1 MALKIVDLVD
11 IQRITDVI
19 DIDSFDEE
27 SIVRNYVITDEIKGH
42 LESILTRISAFERHS
57 KNSYLVYGGYGTGK
71 SHFLAFIYSI
81 LTREDLFSRVKA
93 AAVAFPKTFP
103 IKLKLTEV
111 SESNLEVLM
120 FDLLED
126 EFRRRYGQ
134 EVLLA
139 GEKEFLENF
148 TKTFIDHPKFLEF
161 LKKIKC
167 ESWEELLEYNTPEA
181 VRFAKAFEREAN
193 VRVVTE
199 MKIRPKIERFLTE
212 IGKMENADVSLVIL
226 ADELADYLDRSLD
239 WGTINLNISFL
250 QEIGEISQKIK
261 LHFIATLQEEKWF
274 EEKGIDRAK
283 WQKIRDRFESLP
295 LSNVD
300 FKKITGERVLRKRD
314 KKRLFDLYSE
324 VKRRFPQIVFDEKN
338 DKEGFALIYPVH
350 PFVFKAIEKMNPF
363 TSKQRTALG
372 YISNGAYKIQ
382 HMAWDTFLTVDSVF
396 DHYFQDLELQKRL
409 QNYWDVYNFFEDNVF
424 RKLDSDFVEVGK
436 AIVKALLILKIG
448 NFEEKTPQELAD
460 LLLLSI
466 GDDGGL
472 NYRVYEGILEDLRA
486 KGGVRNLK
494 RITKAGEPAYYI
506 NISKVERPA
515 VEEIEYT
522 ARPIKDDD
530 PAIHKLFLRFWNTR
544 IKEDGYSEIKERPAS
559 LWETIPAYTDV
570 KGVIWE
576 SRNVERQG
584 KVYFTENLST
594 NQLSQMLDK
603 FQTDPDIDFQF
614 VLTLGCLNLK
624 GRIEDD
630 RLFIFEGGEL
640 GKDELFKLK
649 ILVAAEKI
657 EAIEKNEGRKEFLDE
672 LQVEKKKTETKVGE
686 IFERVFFENGRIYNS
701 QETDID
707 LRDYREHG
715 IKALLEALIE
725 GPLSEKYLEHPK
737 FIKLYRR
744 SNTNRLV
751 KEVIRVGKV
760 ENPVKSLEELIHGV
774 IMPLDLID
782 SQSVRAGKKSYFI
795 RKNLEDTQYAG
806 EIIRL
811 LNLAH
816 GIMSINDIKDNIRRH
831 FGIDEQFFELLIFAL
846 LRRGKIVLKK
856 HDGLFKVTQIEE
868 IAGNPNRYRW
878 DFFTQITLPLP
889 TNKEIIARIIEGLTG
904 RKVDPSDEEEIELG
918 WQELYTMRG
927 KYVKDQLTKNIS
939 LLPEKVDKKGLYA
952 ELDKADNL
960 FQFFSG
966 LSSQRPTKYQLQD
979 VDPPT
984 LIEALGVLRKFED
997 LFTFREYLDNK
1008 IRYLT
1013 GISGSEFTQKRDEI
1027 LGRFTAVELLDGYE
1041 NLRKDIDTLISKYVE
1056 FYFEKHEKSVGAL
1069 TDFSTVTKLRE
1080 QENFKKLKALSEIRS
1095 LKIPRGYEEINEKI
1109 EKARAKSCSMLR
1121 KEDLF
1126 REPQCVCG
1134 FDPEMDFVTNKAAK
1148 EIQGNID
1155 EALLAIASKAKDVMH
1170 KSKLD
1175 SLPEKSLV
1183 KKALNSGFKAV
1194 NVDSKLLKILK
1205 DLIGE
1210 KKEIKIKA
1218 EELLDRLGANEAIK
1232 VEELKRRFE
1241 KLLNDLFATEDAVI
1255 IIEK

>member
-1 MALKIVDLVD
+1 M
-11 IQRITDVI
+11 
-19 DIDSFDEE
+19 
-27 SIVRNYVITDEIKGH
+27 
-42 LESILTRISAFERHS
+42 
-57 KNSYLVYGGYGTGK
+57 
-71 SHFLAFIYSI
+71 
-81 LTREDLFSRVKA
+81 
-93 AAVAFPKTFP
+93 
-103 IKLKLTEV
+103 
-111 SESNLEVLM
+111 
-120 FDLLED
+120 
-126 EFRRRYGQ
+126 
-134 EVLLA
+134 
-139 GEKEFLENF
+139 
-148 TKTFIDHPKFLEF
+148 
-161 LKKIKC
+161 
-167 ESWEELLEYNTPEA
+167 
-181 VRFAKAFEREAN
+181 
-193 VRVVTE
+193 
-199 MKIRPKIERFLTE
+199 
-212 IGKMENADVSLVIL
+212 
-226 ADELADYLDRSLD
+226 
-239 WGTINLNISFL
+239 
-250 QEIGEISQKIK
+250 
-261 LHFIATLQEEKWF
+261 
-274 EEKGIDRAK
+274 
-283 WQKIRDRFESLP
+283 
-295 LSNVD
+295 
-300 FKKITGERVLRKRD
+300 
-314 KKRLFDLYSE
+314 
-324 VKRRFPQIVFDEKN
+324 
-338 DKEGFALIYPVH
+338 
-350 PFVFKAIEKMNPF
+350 
-363 TSKQRTALG
+363 
-372 YISNGAYKIQ
+372 
-382 HMAWDTFLTVDSVF
+382 
-396 DHYFQDLELQKRL
+396 
-409 QNYWDVYNFFEDNVF
+409 
-424 RKLDSDFVEVGK
+424 
-436 AIVKALLILKIG
+436 
-448 NFEEKTPQELAD
+448 
-460 LLLLSI
+460 
-466 GDDGGL
+466 
-472 NYRVYEGILEDLRA
+472 
-486 KGGVRNLK
+486 
-494 RITKAGEPAYYI
+494 
-506 NISKVERPA
+506 
-515 VEEIEYT
+515 
-522 ARPIKDDD
+522 
-530 PAIHKLFLRFWNTR
+530 
-544 IKEDGYSEIKERPAS
+544 
-559 LWETIPAYTDV
+559 
-570 KGVIWE
+570 
-576 SRNVERQG
+576 
-584 KVYFTENLST
+584 
-594 NQLSQMLDK
+594 
-603 FQTDPDIDFQF
+603 
-614 VLTLGCLNLK
+614 
-624 GRIEDD
+624 
-630 RLFIFEGGEL
+630 
-640 GKDELFKLK
+640 
-649 ILVAAEKI
+649 
-657 EAIEKNEGRKEFLDE
+657 
-672 LQVEKKKTETKVGE
+672 
-686 IFERVFFENGRIYNS
+686 
-701 QETDID
+701 
-707 LRDYREHG
+707 
-715 IKALLEALIE
+715 IE
-725 GPLSEKYLEHPK
+725 GPLSEKYTNHPK

-889 TNKEIIARIIEGLTG
+889 TNKEIIARIVEGLTG

-1080 QENFKKLKALSEIRS
+1080 QENFNKLKALSEIRS

-1134 FDPEMDFVTNKAAK
+1134 FDPEMDFVTTKAAK
-1148 EIQGNID
+1148 EIQSNID
-1155 EALLAIASKAKDVMH
+1155 ETLLAIASKAKDVMH

-1241 KLLNDLFATEDAVI
+1241 KLLDELFATEDAVI